1 MEILLGGKRVETAFF
16 PIIPSPS
23 LVGKSVIVK
32 QAVLLTCGS
41 SLAQTFPRLPSQWRF
56 MGSLPVTVAGPRRFR
71 TGLPY

>member
-41 SLAQTFPRLPSQWRF
+41 SLAQTFPRFSSQWYM
-56 MGSLPVTVAGPRRFR
+56 MGLLPNTVAGPRRHY